1 MVSKFT
7 SRRFWIDRTAQPR
20 TASARDTGETSGELS
35 AYRAFI
41 DKHTAA
47 DRDAYADEC
56 IAAIERGETTWV
68 VRSTDSDH
76 GLVFDLISGRRQVGY
91 VDYSEGIAE
100 VTIRDEDET
109 LTLAEV
115 LDSDEPEAN
124 LMEAVRRLEAFAEA
138 IGTQY

>member
-1 MVSKFT
+1 MASKFD
-7 SRRFWIDRTAQPR
+7 RKGFWIDRTAQPR
-20 TASARDTGETSGELS
+20 TAGTHDPSDVLLVQYAE
-35 AYRAFI
+35 FMQ
-41 DKHTAA
+41 KHTSV

-56 IAAIERGETTWV
+56 VAAIERGETTWV

-76 GLVFDLISGRRQVGY
+76 GLVFDLFNGKRHVGY

-100 VTIRDEDET
+100 VTIRDEDDT

-115 LDSDEPEAN
+115 LDSDEPEVN

-138 IGTQY
+138 ISAQH